1 MKPAHPPS
9 LRLAR
14 RQSLLLLP
22 GALCDA
28 ALFRHQIAGLS
39 DIADVRVGDL
49 LRDSSV
55 GAMAA
60 RALAAFP
67 GRFALAG
74 FSLGG
79 YVALEI
85 MRRAPERVSRLALIG
100 TSARAEAPESD
111 SPGGSPTGSPTGP
124 PTRADGA
131 LPVTSLLVHPMRLSD
146 RRLTVILAAM
156 AERVGRKAFQR
167 QQQASLHRPDNRE
180 NLKSIRCPTL
190 LLTGRQDRLA
200 PPALQEE
207 MARDIEGARQVVIEE
222 CGHLS
227 PLERPEAVTKALR
240 EWLSA

>member
-1 MKPAHPPS
+1 VKPAHPPS
-9 LRLAR
+9 LRPAR

-100 TSARAEAPESD
+100 TSARAEAPPEND
-111 SPGGSPTGSPTGP
+111 SPTGSPA
-124 PTRADGA
+124 RADGA
-131 LPVTSLLVHPMRLSD
+131 LPVTSLLVHPMRLGD

-207 MARDIEGARQVVIEE
+207 MARDIEGARQIVIEE

>member
-1 MKPAHPPS
+1 VKPAHPPS
-9 LRLAR
+9 LRPSR

-100 TSARAEAPESD
+100 TSARAEALPEND
-111 SPGGSPTGSPTGP
+111 SPTGLPTGS

-131 LPVTSLLVHPMRLSD
+131 LPVTSLLVHPMRLGD

-207 MARDIEGARQVVIEE
+207 MARDIEGARQIVIEE

>member
-1 MKPAHPPS
+1 
-9 LRLAR
+9 
-14 RQSLLLLP
+14 
-22 GALCDA
+22 
-28 ALFRHQIAGLS
+28 
-39 DIADVRVGDL
+39 
-49 LRDSSV
+49 
-55 GAMAA
+55 MAA

-74 FSLGG
+74 LSLGG

-100 TSARAEAPESD
+100 TSAHAETPESD
-111 SPGGSPTGSPTGP
+111 MPAGSPNRP
-124 PTRADGA
+124 DGT

-167 QQQASLHRPDNRE
+167 QQQASLHRPDSWE

-200 PPALQEE
+200 PPKFQEE
-207 MARDIEGARQVVIEE
+207 MAQAIEGARQVVIEE

-240 EWLSA
+240 EWLSV